1 MFSQFSSTAESEN
14 VPGVPLQED
23 NTSLVDRFFDDSVDT
38 PATRVEIPDVLSN
51 LAKKSVQF
59 QPVHFWGLHDEKP
72 KLVKNHSIYFS
83 VDTVISSQEILE
95 AFDKTGIDID
105 EITCIQRKASNK
117 SWVVSFDSPVTK
129 EAALEVA
136 SLEIGG
142 TTVFLGDCE
151 HRLVLVK
158 VCEAPAALPDTAV
171 IGRLSHYGR
180 VLSF

>member
-1 MFSQFSSTAESEN
+1 M
-14 VPGVPLQED
+14 
-23 NTSLVDRFFDDSVDT
+23 
-38 PATRVEIPDVLSN
+38 
-51 LAKKSVQF
+51 
-59 QPVHFWGLHDEKP
+59 
-72 KLVKNHSIYFS
+72 KNHSIYFS

-142 TTVFLGDCE
+142 TTVFLGNCE

-158 VCEAPAALPDTAV
+158 VYEAPAALPDTAV

-180 VLSF
+180 VLSFRRDRITEDIDNGVRTARMELRRHIPSIINLAGELLRIWYPSQPKTC